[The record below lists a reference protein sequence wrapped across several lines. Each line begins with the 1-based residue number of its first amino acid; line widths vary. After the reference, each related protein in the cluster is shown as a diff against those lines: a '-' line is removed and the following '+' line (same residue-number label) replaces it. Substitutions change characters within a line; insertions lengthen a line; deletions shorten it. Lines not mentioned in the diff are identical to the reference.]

1 MQLHKTDKARSA
13 LLERTDTLTAQDR
26 RILILSDGRRSL
38 DDIAGLLGPHAR
50 PAVLRLV
57 EEHYLATS
65 HASPSARGGAL
76 ESVNG
81 LFRGTRDPV
90 VAQAA
95 VSAAPATST
104 PAIAPIAA
112 PPPAPNATRR
122 SLAAT
127 KMYMLDMLQ
136 LQRDPEAAAI
146 KATIQTSV
154 GPDALVAAVLRG
166 LQHIQAIANPSYG
179 QRVFNRVAEM
189 IPEEALPAL
198 QAQCAP
204 ASSSAG

>member
-26 RILILSDGRRSL
+26 RILILSDGQRSL
-38 DDIAGLLGPHAR
+38 DDIVGLLGSPAR

-57 EEHYLATS
+57 EERYLATS
-65 HASPSARGGAL
+65 HSATASVA
-76 ESVNG
+76 
-81 LFRGTRDPV
+81 GTAPGMG
-90 VAQAA
+90 
-95 VSAAPATST
+95 APAAATH
-104 PAIAPIAA
+104 IAA
-112 PPPAPNATRR
+112 ATPPPPAPNTTRR

-136 LQRDPEAAAI
+136 LQRDAEAAGI
-146 KATIQTSV
+146 KATIQTSI
-154 GPDALVAAVLRG
+154 GTEALVAAVLLG
-166 LQHIQAIANPSYG
+166 MQHIQRIANPSYS

-189 IPEEALPAL
+189 IPEEALPTL

-204 ASSSAG
+204 AEHSSAG